1 MIPLSF
7 FVTRSLLVA
16 VPLPPP
22 HRRTILTQLPSSL
35 VQELPPLE
43 SQDLVP
49 ELDPSLVPSSSDM
62 PVTPHWNSNFFHTP
76 SWVSPCLKLWV
87 FSVLWWPF
95 CCCLLSKLC
104 FFPNISRTFISFYH
118 QVDSV
123 VKKECNIRKKY
134 ENRKDNF
141 DPCYIGLENSAEF
154 NILGCKATFWVEPY
168 VLLNPRQ
175 TLTNSH
181 THTWSILLFAEEKVQ
196 KAYSVL
202 FRYQYHRIK
211 KNGTVFFFRLIIW

>member
-1 MIPLSF
+1 MRRPYVTNVVLMFPLFF
-7 FVTRSLLVA
+7 FVTRPLLVA

-104 FFPNISRTFISFYH
+104 FPTPRTFISFYH
-118 QVDSV
+118 QVL
-123 VKKECNIRKKY
+123 KKDK
-134 ENRKDNF
+134 F
-141 DPCYIGLENSAEF
+141 DPCYIGLENSDVK
-154 NILGCKATFWVEPY
+154 LG
-168 VLLNPRQ
+168 L
-175 TLTNSH
+175 
-181 THTWSILLFAEEKVQ
+181 
-196 KAYSVL
+196 
-202 FRYQYHRIK
+202 
-211 KNGTVFFFRLIIW
+211 

>member
-1 MIPLSF
+1 MIPLFF
-7 FVTRSLLVA
+7 FVTRPLLVA

-104 FFPNISRTFISFYH
+104 FPNIQNIYQFLSSSRFSAE
-118 QVDSV
+118 
-123 VKKECNIRKKY
+123 KKECNIRKKY

-154 NILGCKATFWVEPY
+154 NILGCKATFWVEPS

-202 FRYQYHRIK
+202 FRYQYHRINI
-211 KNGTVFFFRLIIW
+211 NGTVFFSA

>member
-1 MIPLSF
+1 MRRPYVMNVVLMIPLF
-7 FVTRSLLVA
+7 FSIARSLLVA

-22 HRRTILTQLPSSL
+22 HRKTILTQLPSSL

-104 FFPNISRTFISFYH
+104 FPQHPEHLSVFIIKSI
-118 QVDSV
+118 QCWK
-123 VKKECNIRKKY
+123 KKECNIRKKY
-134 ENRKDNF
+134 ENRK
-141 DPCYIGLENSAEF
+141 
-154 NILGCKATFWVEPY
+154 
-168 VLLNPRQ
+168 RQ
-175 TLTNSH
+175 PWTMLY
-181 THTWSILLFAEEKVQ
+181 WGRK
-196 KAYSVL
+196 
-202 FRYQYHRIK
+202 
-211 KNGTVFFFRLIIW
+211 